1 MQYMYVATVRTV
13 ILVMLDVP
21 QTSIIS
27 RTGETKKRELLQ
39 APFHALFT
47 TGLVLDGPEMR
58 SVGSEMD
65 PAKAEVYVKCHFD
78 PFGRPPDLN
87 FSPFWTHQGEGAAPS
102 TLFMC
107 YSQLVWS

>member
-1 MQYMYVATVRTV
+1 MQYVATVRMV
-13 ILVMLDVP
+13 VLVMLDVP

-39 APFHALFT
+39 APFHALVAT
-47 TGLVLDGPEMR
+47 SLVLDGPEMR

-78 PFGRPPDLN
+78 PFWTSPRP
-87 FSPFWTHQGEGAAPS
+87 Q
-102 TLFMC
+102 C
-107 YSQLVWS
+107 